1 MSYVIMGFILGA
13 VTAGPFFCPFPAVA
27 RVTPQDDD
35 NTLLSQQ
42 QSLSSLGSASVNE
55 SGSEKK
61 LATIARQMAEVNQDE
76 NNDQT
81 WRSYLL
87 GEAKDRVLNRLQQK
101 SEAMLSPL
109 GYTQVQ
115 LDVDESGRFSGS
127 SGQMLLPLDDHKDAR
142 SDVWPTG
149 PAGRG

>member
-42 QSLSSLGSASVNE
+42 QSLPSLGSASVNE

-101 SEAMLSPL
+101 SEAMLLYPSAAKCRRKRPL
-109 GYTQVQ
+109 
-115 LDVDESGRFSGS
+115 
-127 SGQMLLPLDDHKDAR
+127 
-142 SDVWPTG
+142 
-149 PAGRG
+149 